1 MCDKIPDAH
10 DGRMLDSAFL
20 AYVLERYI
28 REDLA
33 YKIKCLRHLVLAYLK
48 HDVSHYKVFFNL
60 YSFFNTMY
68 RHKSSWKY
76 KNDLL
81 RGLCHGFMPL
91 FPKTHRYLIL

>member
-60 YSFFNTMY
+60 YSFFNFNFHNIKY
-68 RHKSSWKY
+68 SWVLGKKY
-76 KNDLL
+76 HDYTSQ
-81 RGLCHGFMPL
+81 
-91 FPKTHRYLIL
+91 KTDVSTLY